1 MSVVGNNRIKA
12 PHRQEREGS
21 ESVLW
26 LPGECGAEN
35 ALALAQTKAALQS
48 CLDTAG
54 MTLK

>member
-26 LPGECGAEN
+26 LPGECGVEN
-35 ALALAQTKAALQS
+35 ALPLAQTKAAFQS

-54 MTLK
+54 MT